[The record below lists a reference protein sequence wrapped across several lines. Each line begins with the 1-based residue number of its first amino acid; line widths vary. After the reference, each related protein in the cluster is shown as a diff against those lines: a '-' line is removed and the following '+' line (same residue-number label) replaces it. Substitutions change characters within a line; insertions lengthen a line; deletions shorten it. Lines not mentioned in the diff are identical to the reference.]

1 MQSTSVFLPGKFHG
15 LLSLADYSPWGCKES
30 DMTKRLSTHI
40 RMLGDSPPFTMITPG
55 PKTGKHS
62 VETPFCGRLPP
73 GFLSEDTACP
83 DCLTWWAP
91 DQSLWLHHSWP
102 QISPAKATVSS
113 VLTPLPSP
121 TWPCTHFCPSFPHL
135 HQTSSSSSS
144 WDLIA
149 GRSDLGFRNLACQ
162 STFSFFYHLQLEREM
177 ATHSSFL
184 AWRILWTVEPG
195 GLWSIGS
202 QRVGHDWNNLA
213 GSRQASPSIIYISIF
228 FSERKIFLPL

>member
-83 DCLTWWAP
+83 DCLT
-91 DQSLWLHHSWP
+91 
-102 QISPAKATVSS
+102 
-113 VLTPLPSP
+113 
-121 TWPCTHFCPSFPHL
+121 
-135 HQTSSSSSS
+135 
-144 WDLIA
+144 
-149 GRSDLGFRNLACQ
+149 
-162 STFSFFYHLQLEREM
+162 
-177 ATHSSFL
+177 
-184 AWRILWTVEPG
+184 
-195 GLWSIGS
+195 
-202 QRVGHDWNNLA
+202 
-213 GSRQASPSIIYISIF
+213 
-228 FSERKIFLPL
+228 